1 MVIDVDIW
9 TCIHEIRLTCSRGLF
24 NKKTLPTQVYIQ
36 CFMNWYSFFFCVSL
50 LRAALPANRFSLSP
64 WPAFMAASLAC
75 AATATGRKPRMARR
89 RPRCGFWRPTTST
102 DAQLGSQTS
111 WNLFEEANCET
122 VNNLGMIAF
131 KKQKSPVVCG
141 VFNPY
146 ILESFFEVLWF
157 CYDFVLR
164 AILGLKES
172 VQLYSCFWLA
182 RSKFPWTTPS
192 RKMCN
197 FIEPSRPWKSLPPL
211 LCPASVEHEPP
222 WMIFK
227 KKCFWRSPLFRK
239 GFNRKKGE
247 TYRLI
252 SWITRRSDGWNLA
265 SFSWAACL
273 SSMASLRRVHLFGE
287 NQFFLAICAAHWD
300 NISK

>member
-1 MVIDVDIW
+1 MACFHGCFAGLRRNGDRSETTDGTAAPALRILTANDIYRCSAWIADVM
-9 TCIHEIRLTCSRGLF
+9 
-24 NKKTLPTQVYIQ
+24 K
-36 CFMNWYSFFFCVSL
+36 SFWGGQLWNS
-50 LRAALPANRFSLSP
+50 
-64 WPAFMAASLAC
+64 
-75 AATATGRKPRMARR
+75 K
-89 RPRCGFWRPTTST
+89 
-102 DAQLGSQTS
+102 QLGDDR
-111 WNLFEEANCET
+111 
-122 VNNLGMIAF
+122 F